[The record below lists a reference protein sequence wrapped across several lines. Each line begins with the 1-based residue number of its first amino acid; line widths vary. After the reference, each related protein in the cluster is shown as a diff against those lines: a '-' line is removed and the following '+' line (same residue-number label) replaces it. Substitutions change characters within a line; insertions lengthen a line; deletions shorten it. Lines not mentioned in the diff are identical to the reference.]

1 MEDRNKIEEKI
12 LALIFGKKDDSG
24 NRQKNGLVSVRKKAD
39 YKNLAEY
46 QRLQMRI
53 PHLIWKYAEI
63 LFPHGIPVAQKGSKG
78 IICRLCDSGLE
89 INEFLRDFVETFEPD
104 SSRNEEYVLHY
115 IAKVLRQK
123 IRTAGI
129 RKANEDRRQGIRL
142 TDNKNDDSHDKA
154 FADLAKICDEYGKN
168 IREKNTAEWLS
179 AQTGKKVEKIKYLID
194 SHSFT
199 FEANEVKNK
208 DGDICSL
215 FNLVSEEDIDYSSR
229 NRTSE
234 EMEKGEDE
242 RKERFKS
249 LLEPILE
256 KYDAHYKAARSDTKK
271 GGFLAAVMTNS
282 ILAKFDEPSEELT
295 SFRSFTCELIS
306 RCEFAREKVSLD
318 MLEEWKN
325 GKKTISQKELAE
337 KFGRDPSKVSKATAG
352 LKGIWEENAW
362 K

>member
-63 LFPHGIPVAQKGSKG
+63 LFPHGISVAQKGSKG

-104 SSRNEEYVLHY
+104 TSRNEEYVLHY
-115 IAKVLRQK
+115 ITKVLRQK

-129 RKANEDRRQGIRL
+129 RKVNEDRRQGIRL

-154 FADLAKICDEYGKN
+154 FADLAKICDKYGKN

-179 AQTGKKVEKIKYLID
+179 AQTGKKIEKIKYLID

-215 FNLVSEEDIDYSSR
+215 FDLVSEEKLEPISQNLSQEKIKSGEEERR
-229 NRTSE
+229 N
-234 EMEKGEDE
+234 
-242 RKERFKS
+242 RFKS

-256 KYDAHYKAARSDTKK
+256 KYDAHYKATRSDTKK
-271 GGFLAAVMTNS
+271 GGFLSAVMTNS
-282 ILAKFDEPSEELT
+282 ILAKFDDLT
-295 SFRSFTCELIS
+295 SLRSFTCELIS
-306 RCEFAREKVSLD
+306 RCEFAREKVCLT

-325 GKKTISQKELAE
+325 GKQVISQKGLAE
-337 KFGRDPSKVSKATAG
+337 KFGRDPSKVSKAAAG
-352 LKGIWEENAW
+352 LKEIWKE

>member
-12 LALIFGKKDDSG
+12 LALIFGKRDESG
-24 NRQKNGLVSVRKKAD
+24 KRQENGLIAVRKRAD

-46 QRLQMRI
+46 QKLQMRI
-53 PHLIWKYAEI
+53 PVSVWKYAES
-63 LFPHGIPVAQKGSKG
+63 LFPNGIRIAQKGKKG

-89 INEFLRDFVETFEPD
+89 INEFLNNFVGTFEPD
-104 SSRNEEYVLHY
+104 TSRNEEYVLHY

-123 IRTAGI
+123 IREAGI

-154 FADLAKICDEYGKN
+154 FADLLKICDEYGKN

-179 AQTGKKVEKIKYLID
+179 AQTGKKVEKIKDLID

-199 FEANEVKNK
+199 FEANEVKDK

-215 FNLVSEEDIDYSSR
+215 FDLVSEEKLEPISQNLSQEKIKSGEEERR
-229 NRTSE
+229 N
-234 EMEKGEDE
+234 
-242 RKERFKS
+242 RFKS

-271 GGFLAAVMTNS
+271 GGFLSAVMTNS
-282 ILAKFDEPSEELT
+282 ILAKFDDLASL
-295 SFRSFTCELIS
+295 RSFTCELIS
-306 RCEFAREKVSLD
+306 GCEFAREKVSLD

-325 GKKTISQKELAE
+325 GKQVISQKELAE
-337 KFGRDPSKVSKATAG
+337 KFGRDPSKVSKAAAG

>member
-12 LALIFGKKDDSG
+12 LALIFGKRDESG
-24 NRQKNGLVSVRKKAD
+24 KRQENGLIAVRKRAD

-46 QRLQMRI
+46 QKLQMRI
-53 PHLIWKYAEI
+53 PVSVWKYAES
-63 LFPHGIPVAQKGSKG
+63 LFPNGIRIAQKGKKG

-89 INEFLRDFVETFEPD
+89 INEFLNNFVGTFEPD
-104 SSRNEEYVLHY
+104 TSRNEEYVLHY

-123 IRTAGI
+123 IREAGI

-142 TDNKNDDSHDKA
+142 TDNKTDDSHDKA
-154 FADLAKICDEYGKN
+154 FADLLKICDEYGKN

-179 AQTGKKVEKIKYLID
+179 AQTGKKVEKIKDLID

-199 FEANEVKNK
+199 FTANEVKDK

-215 FNLVSEEDIDYSSR
+215 FDLVSEEKLEPISQNLSQEKIKSGEEERR
-229 NRTSE
+229 N
-234 EMEKGEDE
+234 
-242 RKERFKS
+242 RFKS

-256 KYDAHYKAARSDTKK
+256 NYEAQYKAARSDTKK
-271 GGFLAAVMTNS
+271 GGFLSAVMTNS
-282 ILAKFDEPSEELT
+282 IFAKFDDLT
-295 SFRSFTCELIS
+295 SLRSFTCELIS
-306 RCEFAREKVSLD
+306 RCEFAREKVCLN

-337 KFGRDPSKVSKATAG
+337 KFGRDPSKVSKAAAG
-352 LKGIWEENAW
+352 LKGIWEE

>member
-24 NRQKNGLVSVRKKAD
+24 NRQKNGLIAVRKRAD

-63 LFPHGIPVAQKGSKG
+63 LFPHGISVAQKGSKG

-104 SSRNEEYVLHY
+104 TSRDEEYVLHY

-123 IRTAGI
+123 IREAGI
-129 RKANEDRRQGIRL
+129 RKANEDRRQGIRISA
-142 TDNKNDDSHDKA
+142 NKTDDSHDKA

-168 IREKNTAEWLS
+168 IREEKTAEWLS

-194 SHSFT
+194 SNSFT

-208 DGDICSL
+208 DGDLCSL
-215 FNLVSEEDIDYSSR
+215 FDLVSEEKLEPISQNLSQEKIKSDEEERR
-229 NRTSE
+229 N
-234 EMEKGEDE
+234 
-242 RKERFKS
+242 RFKS

-256 KYDAHYKAARSDTKK
+256 NYEAQYKAARSDTKK
-271 GGFLAAVMTNS
+271 GGFLSAVMTNS
-282 ILAKFDEPSEELT
+282 ILAKFDDLT
-295 SFRSFTCELIS
+295 SLRSFTCELIS

-325 GKKTISQKELAE
+325 GKKAISQKELAE
-337 KFGRDPSKVSKATAG
+337 KFGRDPSKVSKAAAG
-352 LKGIWEENAW
+352 LKGIWEE